1 MMQMVNKNVNLAAG
15 CSIVNLNKPS
25 EIRASSVVGCSFKL
39 PKTKAEFQQV
49 EESFD
54 HYRSTIDMTGKAK
67 VLLREKLS
75 SNSQISFSG
84 EFNPFY
90 DQYSFG

>member
-1 MMQMVNKNVNLAAG
+1 MNLAAG

-39 PKTKAEFQQV
+39 PKTKAEFQFV
-49 EESFD
+49 YESID
-54 HYRSTIDMTGKAK
+54 NHRSTIDMTGKAK

-75 SNSQISFSG
+75 SSSQISFSG